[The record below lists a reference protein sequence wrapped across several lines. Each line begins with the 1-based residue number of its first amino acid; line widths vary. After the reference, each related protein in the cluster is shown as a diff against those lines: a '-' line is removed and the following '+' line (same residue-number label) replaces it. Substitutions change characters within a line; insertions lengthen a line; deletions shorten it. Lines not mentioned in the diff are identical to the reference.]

1 MNRVKST
8 MILVGLAIINWLLSV
23 LFAAIG
29 VVSNLS
35 TIISMLTLVFA
46 LLSLLVKQTGITIY
60 GSILVLLFVAEAV
73 TVMLDYAANEGVVA
87 VLKSASSLTLAL
99 LTLLW
104 LKKVRESRSTWK
116 ENRTYAKTKGDS
128 WTLLDAGIDPTVDS
142 DSEDS

>member
-8 MILVGLAIINWLLSV
+8 MILVGLAIIHWLLSV
-23 LFAAIG
+23 LFDTIG
-29 VVSNLS
+29 VVSNLA

-46 LLSLLVKQTGITIY
+46 LLSLLVKQTGVTIY
-60 GSILVLLFVAEAV
+60 GSILVLLFIAEAV
-73 TVMLDYAANEGVVA
+73 TVMLDYAATEGVVA

-104 LKKVRESRSTWK
+104 LKKVREYRSTWK

-142 DSEDS
+142 DSEDT